1 MREPRVCLPGFEPS
15 PPLRRT
21 LFHPPQQPRR
31 RDEQDAPADQRHDAD
46 ADGKARPEPAR
57 GRRRVRGLTVRL
69 RAGGIQRRVDPR
81 AASACGVRLG
91 GVGLGRACATGRCRR
106 RFRRRFRLG
115 RYRGLRGLG
124 VLPGLRPAGA
134 AGALLVGGG
143 AGAVVARRALRLRL
157 RRRLRSGC
165 RSWLRGR
172 GLRGGRLRLLR
183 RCCRCRGRARQGPRL
198 RAAAAVAAVVLF
210 ACERR
215 KRVAGFFSSFS
226 SERMPSAI
234 APGSVSLP
242 LPALFNT

>member
-15 PPLRRT
+15 PPLRRA
-21 LFHPPQQPRR
+21 LFHPQQPRR

-81 AASACGVRLG
+81 AASACGIWLG

-143 AGAVVARRALRLRL
+143 AGAVVARRALRLR
-157 RRRLRSGC
+157 RGLRSGC
-165 RSWLRGR
+165 RSRLPS
-172 GLRGGRLRLLR
+172 GLRGGRFRLLR